1 MLSFLLPPQITSL
14 DIHKRAREFQESILA
29 KDASMRAARVPV
41 EKSHV
46 SLHVFHLEPER
57 RPDLVAM
64 MKDVAES
71 MGAGAGEALSLR
83 LSGVRALP
91 GSRDERSLELSG

>member
-1 MLSFLLPPQITSL
+1 
-14 DIHKRAREFQESILA
+14 
-29 KDASMRAARVPV
+29 MRAARVPV

-57 RPDLVAM
+57 RSDLVAM

-71 MGAGAGEALSLR
+71 MGGAGGGEALSLR
-83 LSGVRALP
+83 LSGVRAYP